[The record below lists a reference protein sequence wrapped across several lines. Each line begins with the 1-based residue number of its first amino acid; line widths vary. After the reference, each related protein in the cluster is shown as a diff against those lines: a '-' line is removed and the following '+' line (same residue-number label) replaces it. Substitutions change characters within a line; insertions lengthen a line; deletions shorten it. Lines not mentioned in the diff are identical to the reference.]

1 LFKRVPVTFLLQWR
15 RRRRRRRR
23 KALKKILK
31 KRGENRKLATRFPVE
46 S

>member
-15 RRRRRRRR
+15 RRRRR

-31 KRGENRKLATRFPVE
+31 KWGENRKLATRVPVE